1 MIARILGGIAGWLVG
16 VLPLVI
22 VNLVGFAG
30 TLDPDQ
36 AALAGAIGLVG
47 GVMLG
52 GVVAGFIGGR
62 SGGVGGALL
71 SGGLAALLYVA
82 SVGGLLIFS
91 GSQGDLPNI
100 ILEHPI
106 RVGVAVLCVGAML
119 LMLTLLVGFFSS
131 RGQRQNEAPINAG
144 QVGQVGQQSAYTP
157 QRAPQPAYT
166 RSLDQHAPSSGLL
179 SDPRYAPAPR
189 SRPLADADREP
200 YPAPY
205 AGPRS
210 QPQQPA
216 QQQPQR
222 TLYR

>member
-30 TLDPDQ
+30 TLSPDQ

-47 GVMLG
+47 GVILG
-52 GVVAGFIGGR
+52 GVVAGYIGGR
-62 SGGVGGALL
+62 SGAIAGALL
-71 SGGLAALLYVA
+71 SGGIATLLYVT
-82 SVGGLLIFS
+82 SVGSLLLVA

-106 RVGVAVLCVGAML
+106 RVGVAVLCVGAVL
-119 LMLTLLVGFFSS
+119 LMIALLSGFVSS
-131 RGQRQNEAPINAG
+131 RGQRSEDVANAVSHAS
-144 QVGQVGQQSAYTP
+144 QPAAAYP
-157 QRAPQPAYT
+157 LRAPQPAYT
-166 RSLDQHAPSSGLL
+166 RPLHQPAPSAGLL
-179 SDPRYAPAPR
+179 SDPRYGAAPR

-200 YPAPY
+200 YPPAY
-205 AGPRS
+205 GGPRS
-210 QPQQPA
+210 QPQQ
-216 QQQPQR
+216 QSQSQQPHR